1 MKDPE
6 DRKVVWENALSV
18 IKKLLIGS
26 FVIIFVGIC
35 AYLCLLILMKFI

>member
-6 DRKVVWENALSV
+6 VRKVVWENALSV

-26 FVIIFVGIC
+26 FVIILWES
-35 AYLCLLILMKFI
+35 ALIYVFLF